1 MSTAMVSVAEGQS
14 VVLPEN
20 DLSAAELV
28 ARLHDGRLRPG
39 DLSASQRQQCVDYL
53 TFEGFSSS
61 DIAQLM
67 HICERTVR
75 RDRAAVRRENAI
87 HPDLNLGDELLGEF
101 QQVVMCANQR
111 LIRLVRDERIA
122 PNSRLWAESVIV
134 QNFQRFIETTHR
146 LHYMADGKKRLD
158 QLVAQDPTEL
168 DRQAD
173 AINRNLLILDKAIE
187 RRSKRK

>member
-1 MSTAMVSVAEGQS
+1 MSTAMVGVAEGQD
-14 VVLPEN
+14 VMLAEDDPPV
-20 DLSAAELV
+20 AELV
-28 ARLHDGRLRPG
+28 ACLHEGRLRPG

-53 TFEGFSSS
+53 T
-61 DIAQLM
+61 
-67 HICERTVR
+67 
-75 RDRAAVRRENAI
+75 
-87 HPDLNLGDELLGEF
+87 
-101 QQVVMCANQR
+101 
-111 LIRLVRDERIA
+111 RDERIA

-158 QLVAQDPTEL
+158 RLVAQDPTEL

-187 RRSKRK
+187 RGSKRK